1 MQWLCAHREETGKD
15 IQAGIPLIVDSICP
29 PDATEQVRRVAK
41 RFALVLAGGL
51 AAQRAGLLPPDMEI
65 LPHVQSCL
73 DDWLEA
79 RGGAG
84 AAEDAAILAA
94 VRLFIEQHGASRFQ
108 DMDTNAATCINRVGF
123 RQKRADGMTEY
134 LILPEPFRAEVVKG
148 YSPRR
153 AAAVLRDAG
162 WLRRN
167 GNKNSAVCT
176 LPDMGQRRVYAVTLP
191 EDRENEDV

>member
-1 MQWLCAHREETGKD
+1 M
-15 IQAGIPLIVDSICP
+15 
-29 PDATEQVRRVAK
+29 
-41 RFALVLAGGL
+41 
-51 AAQRAGLLPPDMEI
+51 
-65 LPHVQSCL
+65 
-73 DDWLEA
+73 
-79 RGGAG
+79 
-84 AAEDAAILAA
+84 
-94 VRLFIEQHGASRFQ
+94 RLFIEQHGASRFQ

-123 RQKRADGMTEY
+123 RRRDGDSTEY

>member
-1 MQWLCAHREETGKD
+1 MGLPVDKAMLTDFHGLPDAGAVADRLKMLCAEHYGHAGRAFLQWLCAHREETGKD
-15 IQAGIPLIVDSICP
+15 IQASIPLIVDSICP

-94 VRLFIEQHGASRFQ
+94 VRLSSSSTGQAASR
-108 DMDTNAATCINRVGF
+108 TWTPTPPPASIVLVSGA
-123 RQKRADGMTEY
+123 GMG
-134 LILPEPFRAEVVKG
+134 IV
-148 YSPRR
+148 
-153 AAAVLRDAG
+153 
-162 WLRRN
+162 RN
-167 GNKNSAVCT
+167 T
-176 LPDMGQRRVYAVTLP
+176 
-191 EDRENEDV
+191 